1 MPRYLRTSAL
11 AVAALSMVLVGCSDD
26 DEPSACGELQ
36 DLAEEVRELR
46 DMQVVQDGTTAV
58 SEQLDSISESW
69 GEAKSVAGDQFGD
82 EFDAV
87 ESAVADVR
95 DALPEID
102 SPESLSD
109 ASAGLRDALDQ
120 LAASVSSEL
129 GDCDLSADD

>member
-1 MPRYLRTSAL
+1 MPRYLRASAL

-36 DLAEEVRELR
+36 DLAEEVRELGEI
-46 DMQVVQDGTTAV
+46 QVVQDGTTAV
-58 SEQLDSISESW
+58 REQLDSISESW
-69 GEAKSVAGDQFGD
+69 SEAKSVAGDQFGD

-87 ESAVADVR
+87 ESAASDAR
-95 DALPEID
+95 AALPEID
-102 SPESLSD
+102 SPDSLSE
-109 ASAGLRDALDQ
+109 ATAGLKDALDQ